1 MSESRSV
8 APARSTDCARRTVLR
23 GAAGLVLAWLTP
35 IRSAAQE
42 APGPA
47 PAAGDLLVRVGDP
60 DLIPIAPDDVPY
72 NSRGLMVWAI
82 SPTGNAPKNFAMHQ
96 IIVAR
101 LNPSTLAESTRARAA
116 DDVVAYS
123 AICTHNGCEVD
134 ESLGD
139 SQTIYCSCHQSTF
152 DPRESG
158 VPIGG
163 PANRGLP
170 ALPLR
175 LDSGRLVVAGP
186 FTSTP
191 GYGPLA

>member
-1 MSESRSV
+1 MSESGSV
-8 APARSTDCARRTVLR
+8 SPVRSTDCARRTVLR

-35 IRSAAQE
+35 IRAAAQD

-47 PAAGDLLVRVGDP
+47 PATGDLLVRVGDP
-60 DLIPIAPDDVPY
+60 NLIPIAPDDVPY
-72 NSRGLMVWAI
+72 DGRGLMVWAI
-82 SPTGNAPKNFAMHQ
+82 PPTGTTPKNFAMHQ

-101 LNPSTLAESTRARAA
+101 LNPSTLAESSRARAA

-158 VPIGG
+158 VVIGG
-163 PANRGLP
+163 PAHRALP